1 MKGHSVDVFENISQM
16 ALLLCNV
23 NFYAPKEIKG
33 IDKDNMLVLKTR
45 RSLPQ
50 TEDSL

>member
-16 ALLLCNV
+16 ALSKV
-23 NFYAPKEIKG
+23 NFYASKEIKRK
-33 IDKDNMLVLKTR
+33 DKDNMVVLKTR
-45 RSLPQ
+45 YLLPQ